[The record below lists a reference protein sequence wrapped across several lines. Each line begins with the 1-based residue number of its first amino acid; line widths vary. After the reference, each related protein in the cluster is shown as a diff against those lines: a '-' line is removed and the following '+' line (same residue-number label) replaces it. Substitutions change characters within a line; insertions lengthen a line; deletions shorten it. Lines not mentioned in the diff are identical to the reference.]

1 MTATLDPF
9 APLMLSIVTVSPVAV
24 SDGDVSAVASGRG
37 EVQLANAKA
46 SVAAKATSRAGRIT
60 QLMPGI
66 GRTVDWGRRS
76 ERRSRQIA
84 VKASR
89 AASRGADP

>member
-46 SVAAKATSRAGRIT
+46 SVAAKATSRAGRMMINLAT
-60 QLMPGI
+60 RL
-66 GRTVDWGRRS
+66 RVTLAETALRD
-76 ERRSRQIA
+76 
-84 VKASR
+84 
-89 AASRGADP
+89 